1 MASLKQVRWS
11 AIIVRQVGRSTA
23 CVESLKLVRSAA
35 SLKRVRVNAA
45 PLKWISSCM
54 VSSRLVRMCV
64 GPLRYI
70 RSMMTLGIRRDIW

>member
-1 MASLKQVRWS
+1 
-11 AIIVRQVGRSTA
+11 
-23 CVESLKLVRSAA
+23 VESLKLVRS
-35 SLKRVRVNAA
+35 SAA

-54 VSSRLVRMCV
+54 VSSRVVRMCV